1 MEESNFI
8 FDTSIPGQSLTA
20 EIGSRPWQQPAKYST
35 VEEALEHYVKKITDP
50 ALNEPLLDTIEMGTP
65 ITSIAEILVQTSAM
79 EGLHTIDVSM
89 LLLPVI
95 MELIAYVADEAEI
108 EYNMGLTKS
117 VNTDKISPANIALV
131 MKKFKSKLPEEEEN
145 EGLNTIEEMPQQD
158 AEPSGLMARPNSD
171 APTTQG
177 EM

>member
-1 MEESNFI
+1 
-8 FDTSIPGQSLTA
+8 
-20 EIGSRPWQQPAKYST
+20 
-35 VEEALEHYVKKITDP
+35 
-50 ALNEPLLDTIEMGTP
+50 
-65 ITSIAEILVQTSAM
+65 
-79 EGLHTIDVSM
+79 M

-108 EYNMGLTKS
+108 EYNMGLTKP
-117 VNTDKISPANIALV
+117 VNTDEISPANIALA